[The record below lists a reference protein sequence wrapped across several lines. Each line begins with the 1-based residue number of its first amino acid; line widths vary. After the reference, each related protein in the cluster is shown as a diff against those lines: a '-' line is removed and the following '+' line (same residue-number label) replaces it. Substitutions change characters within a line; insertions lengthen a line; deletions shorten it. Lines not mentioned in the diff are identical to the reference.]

1 MTDDDSDLM
10 ITDDPMIYPH
20 SDSSA
25 HDPADQSELSTY
37 DLADQS
43 DLSVYDYAD
52 QSGSGISTH
61 PPPSSGIPSEVSSA
75 VNSDSELP
83 PLSLKSSKPMQQ
95 TGLLNFFSPIPA
107 DQAHAAWSEK
117 KRKYR
122 ERDDEQRNKIMLQ
135 EEKWKEEKRL
145 DIHERNLISQ

>member
-1 MTDDDSDLM
+1 MIPSIVHSQLTDDDSDLM

-83 PLSLKSSKPMQQ
+83 PLSLKSQNQCNKLVYSTFFLLFLQ
-95 TGLLNFFSPIPA
+95 TKHMLHGVRKREST
-107 DQAHAAWSEK
+107 EK
-117 KRKYR
+117 C
-122 ERDDEQRNKIMLQ
+122 
-135 EEKWKEEKRL
+135 
-145 DIHERNLISQ
+145 